1 MSISTSICLCQP
13 LSFSCI
19 SSTIFHYFSVF
30 SPSFPSVS
38 LSLSALIEAAAARRV
53 RRYLIRRLNQRCG
66 PMANPSANKK
76 EGETITSA
84 LGSPPCP
91 SPASPLIS
99 FSIPERFASR
109 RIHHRRR
116 RPSKHSW
123 DPQSHQSGGAKHQR
137 TERLFK
143 AAFFRMAAVCKVW
156 VSAWRHRK

>member
-30 SPSFPSVS
+30 PPSFPSLS
-38 LSLSALIEAAAARRV
+38 LSLSALIEAVAARRV

-84 LGSPPCP
+84 RASPSCP

-109 RIHHRRR
+109 RIHRH
-116 RPSKHSW
+116 PSKHSS
-123 DPQSHQSGGAKHQR
+123 DPLSHQSGGETSKDGAS
-137 TERLFK
+137 F
-143 AAFFRMAAVCKVW
+143 
-156 VSAWRHRK
+156 